1 VGRADAFGGAG
12 EACTPMCPA
21 AGWRFDPAT
30 GLEASGL
37 AAVPCRPRLDP
48 VLRARRLG
56 CQADGSAGGWSLV
69 VAVAVGS
76 VPRWF
81 TSAGRGRSEEG
92 RWSGC
97 RNRCSI
103 GVVAM
108 AATLPYQDAVNL
120 RANRSVQ
127 VDDRASV
134 HANDRQVGLFSL

>member
-37 AAVPCRPRLDP
+37 AAVPCRPRDGWGAK
-48 VLRARRLG
+48 RTDRRV
-56 CQADGSAGGWSLV
+56 GWSLV

>member
-1 VGRADAFGGAG
+1 
-12 EACTPMCPA
+12 MCPA

-37 AAVPCRPRLDP
+37 AAVPCRPRGGWGAKRTD
-48 VLRARRLG
+48 RRV
-56 CQADGSAGGWSLV
+56 GWSLV